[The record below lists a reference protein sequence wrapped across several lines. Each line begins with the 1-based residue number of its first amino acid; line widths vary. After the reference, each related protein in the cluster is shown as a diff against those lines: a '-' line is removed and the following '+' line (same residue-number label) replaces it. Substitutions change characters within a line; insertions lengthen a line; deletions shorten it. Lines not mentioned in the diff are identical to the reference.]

1 MFETAEALLS
11 RILTRQRVQG
21 LLVLEKTTDTI
32 VQTTLSQEAAASCA
46 EIVKCILNSAETLTL
61 NIASTIDLRQYFRHF
76 LASSLRPDGRTP
88 LQFRSTSMNT
98 GGLSNTCGSS
108 VARIGDTIFTCG
120 IQAEIAKPSIERPL
134 EGWIVPHITFSQ
146 IYYQKYK
153 SGHYNHIAQ
162 AMLQRILSLIHTS
175 NILPLSS
182 LLISEHKAAWVLYID
197 LICLNYDGNAMD
209 VAWIALISA
218 LETAKLPVAIW
229 NEDTESVICKK
240 EYKNLKLNQ
249 RLFSASFGIF
259 DGVNKNGGTAMT
271 QEMII
276 SCIKL
281 AKERYNE
288 LYDLIDKSK

>member
-1 MFETAEALLS
+1 MAENTRLS
-11 RILTRQRVQG
+11 FPPEVY
-21 LLVLEKTTDTI
+21 K
-32 VQTTLSQEAAASCA
+32 
-46 EIVKCILNSAETLTL
+46 K
-61 NIASTIDLRQYFRHF
+61 IDLRQYFRHF

-98 GGLSNTCGSS
+98 GSLSNTYGSS
-108 VARIGDTIFTCG
+108 VARMGDTIFTCG
-120 IQAEIAKPSIERPL
+120 IQAEITKPSIERPL
-134 EGWIVPHITFSQ
+134 EGWIVPHITFSP
-146 IYYQKYK
+146 ICSQKYK
-153 SGHYNHIAQ
+153 SNHHNHIAQ
-162 AMLQRILSLIHTS
+162 AMLQRILSLMHTS

-182 LLISEHKAAWVLYID
+182 LLISEYKAAWVLYVD

-218 LETAKLPVAIW
+218 LETTKLPLAIW

-259 DGVNKNGGTAMT
+259 DGKYILSDLNDDEESLISETINIIIGNDKQLLSINKNGGITMT

-281 AKERYNE
+281 AKERYDE
-288 LYDLIDKSK
+288 LYNLIDKSK